1 MEKGKTYYWRSPRDG
16 MYYAVKLINK
26 NEKLKKNNFRIIGWS
41 HPGFLSIHRKEDDGQ
56 VVSRHFTDS
65 PTFTDLHLMMIE
77 DIMKMVK
84 AKSKLDF
91 PDQLAMLSELRGM
104 LEEHPDKYFKYLDI
118 LSNDVMFDGIL
129 EGKYHSY

>member
-77 DIMKMVK
+77 DIMKM
-84 AKSKLDF
+84 
-91 PDQLAMLSELRGM
+91 LSELRGM

-129 EGKYHSY
+129 EGKYHSYWVTKMSG